1 MKPLSWIAVVLLA
14 PLGATQAPPKAATS
28 PSAAGP
34 AAAPDT
40 FETLSL
46 LASTYG
52 GRSADAQRGLPAAEI
67 VRAMDELA
75 RAGDPRAFLW
85 CARRPEA
92 LPAQDRAQRMASG
105 FAALV
110 REHADAAWLFS
121 PQFDPLAALDG
132 ADAATRLAVA
142 EALAADA
149 TLDGSARRLALLLG
163 AAALAP
169 THARDAGRTAEALA
183 RLDELRSLE
192 PADALAARA
201 ADLAWRIEHLA
212 PGRAAPPLVLHD
224 VDGNELAL
232 EDWRG
237 AHVLIEVWRD
247 DDPQRVDRAR
257 ELARAVQ
264 RVRAQRPELGL
275 RVLAV
280 GLGREELAF
289 RRRVEELD
297 LDWPTSFESVDGGGA
312 ARSAWRLDAGAKRL
326 WIDADGVV
334 RLHGGS
340 LAELEAHLLAP
351 PQAAHEVGAVEDR
364 APCETEEARR

>member
-1 MKPLSWIAVVLLA
+1 V
-14 PLGATQAPPKAATS
+14 
-28 PSAAGP
+28 AGP
-34 AAAPDT
+34 AASPDA
-40 FETLSL
+40 FETLAL
-46 LASTYG
+46 LASTSG
-52 GRSADAQRGLPAAEI
+52 GRFTDAQLGVPAAE
-67 VRAMDELA
+67 VARAMDDLA

-105 FAALV
+105 FAALA
-110 REHADAAWLFS
+110 REHADAKWLFS

-142 EALAADA
+142 EALAADT
-149 TLDGSARRLALLLG
+149 TLDGPARCLALLLG

-169 THARDAGRTAEALA
+169 THARDAGRTAGALA

-192 PADALAARA
+192 PADELGARA

-212 PGRAAPPLVLHD
+212 PGRAAPALVLHD

-247 DDPQRVDRAR
+247 DDPQRADRAR

-289 RRRVEELD
+289 RRRIEELD
-297 LDWPTSFESVDGGGA
+297 LAWPTSFESVDGGGA
-312 ARSAWRLDAGAKRL
+312 ARNAWRLDACATRL

-334 RLHGGS
+334 RMHGGS

-351 PQAAHEVGAVEDR
+351 PSAAREAGAVEPAEER
-364 APCETEEARR
+364 APREIEEARR